1 MEYFDDFNPFLTR
14 SDGSTDEVPPIVS
27 TPSTPSDTNDPPVS
41 MEQTYTENIL
51 RLNIGKLGT
60 FYFTYSGST
69 EWRDQTYKGVLEEV
83 GRDHFVIHDPK
94 NDKRYLLQLVYF
106 LWAEFD
112 EAITNQM

>member
-1 MEYFDDFNPFLTR
+1 MEYFDDLNPYLIR
-14 SDGSTDEVPPIVS
+14 QDGTSNEVPPLVS
-27 TPSTPSDTNDPPVS
+27 NPTPSPDDRPPLV

-69 EWRDQTYKGVLEEV
+69 EWRDQSYKGVLEEV
-83 GRDHFVIHDPK
+83 GRDHFVINDPK
-94 NDKRYLLQLVYF
+94 TGKRYLLQLVYF

-112 EAITNQM
+112 ESITNQL